1 MQAST
6 FIRTVRTNLD
16 TVISESQRQEYKAE
30 VIIKQFKER
39 MKNVRE
45 LVLKQITNRKEQQ
58 KYLKVLNDCN
68 VQYKD
73 KHYDLIVMDFK
84 ELKTKLP
91 YMIDFIKL

>member
-6 FIRTVRTNLD
+6 FIRTVRTNLE
-16 TVISESQRQEYKAE
+16 TVIAESERQEYKAE

-39 MKNVRE
+39 MKNIRE
-45 LVLKQITNRKEQQ
+45 LVLKQIPNRKEQA
-58 KYLKVLNDCN
+58 KYIKVLNDCN

-73 KHYDLIVMDFK
+73 KHYDLIVIDFK
-84 ELKTKLP
+84 ELKSNLP

>member
-6 FIRTVRTNLD
+6 FIKTVRTNLD
-16 TVISESQRQEYKAE
+16 TVITESQRQEYKAE

-39 MKNVRE
+39 MKNVRDS
-45 LVLKQITNRKEQQ
+45 VIKQIPNRKEQQ
-58 KYLKVLNDCN
+58 KYLKVLNDCS